1 MYDGCESNP
10 NLCGR
15 LGVGQILLV
24 TEHQQGGVTQAV
36 VAHSCV
42 QLLFGLL
49 DSAGVVGIN
58 DEHKRVGAIV
68 VVMPQ
73 GTNLLLSPCGDG
85 KGCRG

>member
-1 MYDGCESNP
+1 MYDECESNP

-24 TEHQQGGVTQAV
+24 TEHQQGGVAQAV

-85 KGCRG
+85 